1 MYPLQISPPPV
12 GYGLPTHREITPKM
26 HPAFPRLKNLSI
38 SNRPPVPP
46 PPRLLPLSQSAS
58 SLAAPAFLDHSPNQ
72 TPTTTQQVTRI
83 SPGTTTMS
91 MTSPHLADSA
101 PVAQDDLIE

>member
-38 SNRPPVPP
+38 SNRPPVSPP

-58 SLAAPAFLDHSPNQ
+58 SLAAPAYLDHSPNQ

-91 MTSPHLADSA
+91 MTSP
-101 PVAQDDLIE
+101 AQLRWRRMI